1 MKFLLLSALLLTIVV
16 VGTTS
21 HPGLKKGYKGSKKQ
35 KRENW
40 TWNGKE
46 KNDLNLDVV
55 EQGDT
60 KQETEADEEVDMIT
74 IAELIWEKRDAGV
87 IEEEEEGEKGE
98 EINDTNE
105 PSLPQRNLF
114 RVASLKLQ
122 RASKSVPSASK
133 PNHSTTTTI

>member
-1 MKFLLLSALLLTIVV
+1 MPLRI
-16 VGTTS
+16 TS
-21 HPGLKKGYKGSKKQ
+21 HSNLYKLLWLKKGYKGSKKQ

-98 EINDTNE
+98 EVD
-105 PSLPQRNLF
+105 
-114 RVASLKLQ
+114 
-122 RASKSVPSASK
+122 SKYFNKS
-133 PNHSTTTTI
+133 NY